1 MYNNGVPFLKEPYDE
16 DTAVLGQFC
25 AKVITCE
32 AFTNTQN
39 VPWSIFAI
47 SCHRRQE
54 TV

>member
-1 MYNNGVPFLKEPYDE
+1 MYNNGVRLLKEPYDE

-39 VPWSIFAI
+39 VPWW
-47 SCHRRQE
+47 
-54 TV
+54 